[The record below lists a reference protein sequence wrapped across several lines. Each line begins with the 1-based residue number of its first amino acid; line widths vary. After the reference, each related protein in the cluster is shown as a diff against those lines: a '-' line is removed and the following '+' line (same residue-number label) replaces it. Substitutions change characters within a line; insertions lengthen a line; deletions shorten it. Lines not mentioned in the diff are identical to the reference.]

1 MLWIAGGNNA
11 VRYEL
16 AYGRDKVRFT
26 LPDDV
31 KPLTVRPAH
40 EAGLPDPRGETARM
54 LRHPIGTS
62 PLPDMLREKKP
73 EKIVVVVNDITRP
86 TPYDVLF
93 PPLLDV
99 FAEAGIRDE
108 QVTLIIATG
117 IHDPHTE
124 DVNRAVYGEEIVE
137 RFRIINHD
145 GADASNLV
153 YLGRFASGYDF
164 VFNRTAL
171 EADFLI
177 TFGVVM
183 PHYFAG
189 YSGGRKSVLP
199 GLVSKETVQ
208 SNHARM
214 VELMDDLPPVD
225 RNPVSNEMIEAA
237 RMVGVD
243 FILNVVTNDAGEVVC
258 VVAGD
263 VFEAW
268 RKAVD
273 VSSSMFEVPFA
284 EQTDICV
291 TCACGHP
298 RDINAYQAQKA
309 LDHADHITRAGGTI
323 ILAAECAGKWGENVF
338 EEWIR
343 RRWEPDRV
351 MREIKSRFVLGAHKA
366 YAYAKVASEKRVLL
380 FSSLSAEESSLI
392 WARKIASVQEGVD
405 AALAEYGRGASWTY
419 MPDGALS
426 LPVRKKA

>member
-1 MLWIAGGNNA
+1 MHRNIEETA
-11 VRYEL
+11 VRYQL
-16 AYGRDKVRFT
+16 AYGHDTLQFT
-26 LPDDV
+26 LPDEL
-31 KPLTVRPAH
+31 KPLVVRPGH
-40 EAGLPDPRGETARM
+40 KAGLPDPKGETARM
-54 LRHPIGTS
+54 LRQPLGTP
-62 PLPDMLREKKP
+62 PLLDMLREKKP
-73 EKIVVVVNDITRP
+73 GKIVVVVNDITRP

-99 FAEAGIRDE
+99 FAQAGIRDE

-124 DVNRAVYGEEIVE
+124 AVNKAVYGEDIVK
-137 RFRIINHD
+137 RFKIVNHD
-145 GADASNLV
+145 GADASNLT
-153 YLGRFASGYDF
+153 YLGRFKSGYDF
-164 VFNRTAL
+164 VFNTTAL

-189 YSGGRKSVLP
+189 YSGGRKSILP

-214 VELMDDLPPVD
+214 VELMDDLPPID
-225 RNPVSNEMIEAA
+225 LNPVSNEMIEAA
-237 RMVGVD
+237 RIAGVD
-243 FILNVVTNDAGEVVC
+243 FILNVVSNDAGEVVC

-268 RKAVD
+268 HKAVD
-273 VSSSMFEVPFA
+273 VSSSMFEVPFT
-284 EQTDICV
+284 EQVDVCV

-309 LDHADHITRAGGTI
+309 LDHADHITRPGGTI
-323 ILAAECAGKWGENVF
+323 ILAAECAGKWGESVF
-338 EEWIR
+338 EEWIH

-366 YAYAKVASEKRVLL
+366 YAYAKVAAEKEVLL
-380 FSSLSAEESSLI
+380 FSSLNADESALI
-392 WARKIASVQEGVD
+392 WTRKISSIQEGVD
-405 AALAEYGRGASWTY
+405 AALVKYGPGASWVY

-426 LPVRKKA
+426 LPVHAQ

>member
-1 MLWIAGGNNA
+1 MK
-11 VRYEL
+11 YEL
-16 AYGRDKVRFT
+16 AYGRDKVGFI
-26 LPDDV
+26 LPDEI
-31 KPLTVRPAH
+31 KPFIVRPGQKA
-40 EAGLPDPRGETARM
+40 ELPDPKGETAHM
-54 LRHPIGTS
+54 LRHPVGTP
-62 PLPDMLREKKP
+62 PLADMLREKKP
-73 EKIVVVVNDITRP
+73 DKIVIVVNDITRP
-86 TPYDVLF
+86 TPYDMLF
-93 PPLLDV
+93 PPLLDI
-99 FAEAGIRDE
+99 FAQAGIRDE
-108 QVTLIIATG
+108 QVTLIIAVG

-124 DVNRAVYGEEIVE
+124 EMNRAVYGEEIVR
-137 RFRIINHD
+137 RFNIVNHD
-145 GADASNLV
+145 GADASNLA
-153 YLGRFASGYDF
+153 YLGRFKSGYDF
-164 VFNRTAL
+164 IFNKTAL

-189 YSGGRKSVLP
+189 YSGGRKSILP

-214 VELMDDLPPVD
+214 VELMDDLPPID
-225 RNPVSNEMIEAA
+225 ENPVSNEMIEAA
-237 RMVGVD
+237 RTAGVD
-243 FILNVVTNDAGEVVC
+243 FILNVVSNDAGEVVC

-273 VSSSMFEVPFA
+273 VSASMFEVPFS
-284 EQTDICV
+284 EQVDICV

-298 RDINAYQAQKA
+298 RDINVYQAQKA

-323 ILAAECAGKWGENVF
+323 ILAAECASGWGESVF

-366 YAYAKVASEKRVLL
+366 YAYAKVAVEKEVLL
-380 FSSLSAEESSLI
+380 FSSLSAEESALI

-405 AALAEYGRGASWTY
+405 SALAKHGPGASWVY

-426 LPVRKKA
+426 LPVHRADQL